1 MKIKFFSPLYNKNK
15 IRYLTE
21 KCYLGSNPKYEPK
34 YELYNKIT
42 NHFKEKPNEGC
53 YVFLM

>member
-34 YELYNKIT
+34 YELYHKIT
-42 NHFKEKPNEGC
+42 NNFKEKTNEG
-53 YVFLM
+53 